1 MSNNITREDILNFAS
16 TLRVNL
22 TNNELNQVIELYP
35 SEERNDKTATWDLIV
50 EQCIYTLFKNKF
62 VS

>member
-1 MSNNITREDILNFAS
+1 MSNNITREDILNVAS